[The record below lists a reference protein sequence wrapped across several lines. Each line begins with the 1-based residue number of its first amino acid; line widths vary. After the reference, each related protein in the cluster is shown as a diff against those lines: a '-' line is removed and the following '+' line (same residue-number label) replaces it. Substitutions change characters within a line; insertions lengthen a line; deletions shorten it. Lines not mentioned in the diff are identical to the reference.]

1 MSHTIRRRLLPVAST
16 LALAALVLIGV
27 AGSASAGH
35 VERGSTHRGSVYVLS
50 NSAAGNHV
58 LAFDRAADGT
68 LSSSGRYSTGGLG
81 SGASLGSQG
90 ALVWSGDGRWLLAV
104 NAGSDDVSIFRA
116 RAGGLTLRD
125 VAPSGG
131 AAPIS
136 LDVSGRLVY
145 VLNDGTDDVS
155 GLRITDRGTLR
166 PIRRSARGLSG
177 DDVSPAQVSFTPGRR
192 HVIVTEKNTNAID
205 TYKVR
210 ANGRLRAPIV
220 QDSAGET
227 PFGFDFASRKLVVSE
242 AFGGADGASALSSY
256 DVDRSGVLRAISPSV
271 MDTQTAACW
280 VVAAANGRYVYTT
293 NTGSASISSYEVGA
307 AGRLDLLSSVAGS
320 TGEAPIDADLSAGD
334 GYLYS
339 LNAVDHSISG
349 FGVHAD
355 GSLAPVGELSGLPKS
370 AVGLTAS

>member
-16 LALAALVLIGV
+16 LALAALVLIGI

-35 VERGSTHRGSVYVLS
+35 VERGSTHQGSVYVLS

-58 LAFDRAADGT
+58 LAFGRAADGT

-166 PIRRSARGLSG
+166 PIRRSTRGLSG

-192 HVIVTEKNTNAID
+192 HVIVTEKNTNSID

-242 AFGGADGASALSSY
+242 ASASALSSY
-256 DVDRSGVLRAISPSV
+256 DVARDGILGLVSASV
-271 MDTQTAACW
+271 EDTQSAACW
-280 VVAAANGRYVYTT
+280 VVATSDGRFAYTT
-293 NTGSASISSYEVGA
+293 NAGSASISSYEIARG
-307 AGRLDLLSSVAGS
+307 GRLGLLEGVAGS
-320 TGEAPIDADLSAGD
+320 TGAGPNDADVSAGD

-339 LNAVDHSISG
+339 VNTGDHSISG
-349 FGVHAD
+349 FKVHAD
-355 GSLAPVGELSGLPKS
+355 GSLSSVGEMSGLPAS
-370 AVGLTAS
+370 ALGLAAS